1 MLKLLLQIMVCPVG
15 GIYDECKAGFLNL
28 AVTDSFQLDHS
39 LLWGD
44 VLYIGR
50 CLMSSLFS
58 ILQMSV
64 ALLQLR
70 QLECLQTLPHM
81 PQRTGQDRSAPI
93 ENHCY
98 RLLRKLELGMGG

>member
-1 MLKLLLQIMVCPVG
+1 MIKLLLQIMVCPVG

-28 AVTDSFQLDHS
+28 AVTDSFEPDHS

-58 ILQMSV
+58 VLQMSV

-70 QLECLQTLPHM
+70 QLELFRHYHICL
-81 PQRTGQDRSAPI
+81 RGQDGTGVPR
-93 ENHCY
+93 
-98 RLLRKLELGMGG
+98 